1 MEAPMNGSEL
11 KKEIEFALHEDENL
25 RWAERR
31 SYTVDTDVSVVLGAG
46 VLLLALSGFFAWKA
60 ALPGAPD
67 YCNEYTIS
75 LSFIAALG
83 CLFTAFY
90 SVKTHGR
97 TIYALTE
104 QRALIVQIPPF
115 GKPVIYAIPIAH
127 DMVYRVSTHS
137 DESMD
142 YYMAEIPFG
151 RHNVRDYGFLRV
163 RSNTSLQAEIK
174 RLGVKLPAPGESHTA
189 PLRLDAYKGI
199 SPLLPMAGWLAIF
212 ALMLTC
218 VGMHLNKPTT
228 RTYLNLCLNGEKAT
242 ATIIGYKKV
251 TVNRTAIT
259 NGKRGAT
266 TTDAPI
272 YHPIYRFSLPNG
284 APTQS
289 TEIDGSTKLKLR
301 PGEEV
306 TLYYDPQ
313 HPKQAMRRNLDLF
326 SLPLI
331 FLGMGGV
338 CIYMFLNAGRR
349 WSRSKNQL
357 YYLIDPDN

>member
-1 MEAPMNGSEL
+1 MESPMNGSAL
-11 KKEIEFALHEDENL
+11 KKEIEFALQEDENL
-25 RWAERR
+25 IWAERR
-31 SYTVDTDVSVVLGAG
+31 SYTVDADVGAVLGGG

-137 DESMD
+137 DGSID

-163 RSNTSLQAEIK
+163 QGNDSLHTELK
-174 RLGVKLPAPGESHTA
+174 RLGVELPQPGESHTA
-189 PLRLDAYKGI
+189 PHRLDAYRGI
-199 SPLLPMAGWLAIF
+199 SPLLPMVGWLAIL
-212 ALMLTC
+212 ALMLAGA
-218 VGMHLNKPTT
+218 GMQLSEPTT
-228 RTYLNLCLNGEKAT
+228 RSYLDFSLHGEKAT

-251 TVNRTAIT
+251 TINRTTII
-259 NGKRGAT
+259 NGKRGNT
-266 TTDAPI
+266 TTDAPV
-272 YHPIYRFSLPNG
+272 YHPIYRFRLPNG
-284 APTQS
+284 STCQS
-289 TEIDGSTKLKLR
+289 VETVGAAKPKLR
-301 PGEEV
+301 PGEQASI
-306 TLYYDPQ
+306 YYFPQ
-313 HPKQAMRRNLDLF
+313 QPEHAMRRNLDNF
-326 SLPLI
+326 SMPLI

-338 CIYMFLNAGRR
+338 CIYMFLNACRR
-349 WSRSKNQL
+349 WSRAKNQP
-357 YYLIDPDN
+357 YYLIAPDK